1 MKCGNKW
8 KLAFPFL
15 SILTLGILPLSHSH
29 WMTDELDIKGAFT
42 PWYGN
47 SVKYAFS
54 KIWEIKFGNKALN
67 KGKKICVKKVW
78 KKCKKSVEQ
87 VLKKF
92 GIFFWKV
99 WKQCTIYSKSS
110 APQFIEGAPV
120 FLSLG
125 SKTFC
130 QAPAMALLS
139 SKSRSLNG
147 CYQRTAASGGLTGR

>member
-67 KGKKICVKKVW
+67 KGKKKCEKSLEKMQKKCGTSVEKVW
-78 KKCKKSVEQ
+78 N
-87 VLKKF
+87 
-92 GIFFWKV
+92 FFWKV
-99 WKQCTIYSKSS
+99 WKQFTIYSKSS
-110 APQFIEGAPV
+110 APQLIEGAPV